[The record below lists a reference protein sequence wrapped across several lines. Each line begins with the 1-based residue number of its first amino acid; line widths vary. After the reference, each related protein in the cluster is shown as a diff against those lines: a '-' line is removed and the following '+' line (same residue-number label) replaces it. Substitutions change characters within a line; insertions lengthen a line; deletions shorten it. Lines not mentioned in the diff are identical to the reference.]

1 MQFWLSAYEKI
12 CVTLSHAR
20 MWKQWDSFSKALT
33 SNSYLGNYWGMLSQ
47 KVNMCSMNCILSF
60 FVIETSRYASI
71 HKLTLKNK
79 PNVRTIHRSD
89 SETPLYLYT
98 LWCAYIQALFLVTAA
113 GLSSTLVQSSRKRQQ
128 GSWPALFTTVS
139 APKLTS
145 TLRSADIETN
155 KCFYL
160 RAPIMSMTLAE

>member
-47 KVNMCSMNCILSF
+47 KVNVFNELYPQLFCNRDF
-60 FVIETSRYASI
+60 NASI